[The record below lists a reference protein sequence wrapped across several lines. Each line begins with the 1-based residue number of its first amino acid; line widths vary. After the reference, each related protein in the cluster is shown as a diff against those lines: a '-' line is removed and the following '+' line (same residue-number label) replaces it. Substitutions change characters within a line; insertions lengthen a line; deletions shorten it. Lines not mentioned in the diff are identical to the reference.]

1 MTTNKAT
8 ALNKSVVTANSI
20 GKAFKIYDRKRDRIK
35 QLAMG
40 EKRKYFREYWALR
53 DISFELNRGEALG
66 IVGRNGSGK
75 STLLQ
80 LICGTLR
87 PTEGTVEVNGKIAAL
102 LELGSGFNPD
112 FTGRENVFLNGSLLG
127 LTIEQIKEKMDDI
140 LSFADIGN
148 FVDQPV
154 RTYSSGMVVR
164 LAFSVIANV
173 DADILVIDEALAVG
187 DAYFTQKCMR
197 YIQRFRE
204 QGSLLFVSH
213 DLNSVLSLCDQAILI
228 SRGCLLKSGKP
239 KEVVEEYTKDLQR
252 NHEGKESTLETSKSS
267 KYSKDDT
274 ETSNSIIK
282 SKKADTKDDSYLRWS
297 DFRSNAINASEF
309 ANKIAICPFKPDSIQ
324 KETFGGDLA
333 TITSVYL
340 KSIDAS
346 ETGEMIL
353 GGEIVRLEIVFKAN
367 SAIKEFITGFILK
380 NDKGLALLGDNTL
393 NAMPAAESRTLRD
406 GSHIKATFTFTL
418 PLLPAGDYS
427 ISASVADGTQ
437 AEHEILHWINDA
449 LILRCQC
456 TSICTGVAGVA
467 MHSIDVSYL

>member
-1 MTTNKAT
+1 M
-8 ALNKSVVTANSI
+8 SVVSATSI

-40 EKRKYFREYWALR
+40 ERRKYFREYWALK
-53 DISFELNRGEALG
+53 DISFKVKRGQALG

-87 PTEGTVEVNGKIAAL
+87 PTEGTVEVKGKIAAL

-112 FTGRENVFLNGSLLG
+112 FTGRENVFLNASLLG
-127 LTIEQIKEKMDDI
+127 LTIEQINNKMDDI

-228 SRGCLLKSGKP
+228 GKGRLLKSGSP
-239 KEVVEEYTKDLQR
+239 KEVVEEYTKDLQQS
-252 NHEGKESTLETSKSS
+252 HERKENQSEKNL
-267 KYSKDDT
+267 
-274 ETSNSIIK
+274 K
-282 SKKADTKDDSYLRWS
+282 SKQAKEILKTSTNNVKPQAPSEKEKLSYLKWS
-297 DFRSNAINASEF
+297 DFRSNAINASKF
-309 ANKIAICPFKPDSIQ
+309 ANKIKICPFKAESIQ
-324 KETFGGDLA
+324 KETYGGDLA
-333 TITSVYL
+333 TITSVSL
-340 KSIDAS
+340 ESINAIEES
-346 ETGEMIL
+346 VMLL
-353 GGEIVRLEIVFKAN
+353 GGEVVKLEITFRAN
-367 SAIKEFITGFILK
+367 STIKEFITGFILK

-393 NAMPAAESRTLRD
+393 NALPSHENRTLRD
-406 GSHIKATFTFTL
+406 GSYIKTAFTFTL
-418 PLLPAGDYS
+418 PLLPEGDYS
-427 ISASVADGTQ
+427 ITASVADGTHT
-437 AEHEILHWINDA
+437 EHEILHWINDA